1 MGGERIYEIFKMEN
15 GLVTK
20 TDEIQDNVWV
30 NMVRPTK
37 EEVSEISIQLDIEE
51 SVIMAALDDEEES
64 RMDIEPDYSLI
75 LIDAPAVEIRNQR
88 EEYTT
93 YPLSVIITPNAVVT
107 VSLYEFKSIKSII
120 DNKKHVH
127 FADIEDRANFAMV
140 ILYRVSLQYQTYL
153 KLIAKKR
160 KAIEA
165 SIRNKTQRSDLFEL
179 HELESNLVYFKTSLS
194 VNLSIVER
202 LSKQFSFVTETEDR
216 TLLEEVLVEVEQA
229 LKMTTTYSEIVR
241 GTRQLVQADINNT
254 ATGIMKFLTS
264 ITLVVSIPT
273 MISGI
278 FGMNFEVIPGTQHPA
293 GFIITV
299 ISMVVIIFISIRYLR
314 KQDLWR

>member
-1 MGGERIYEIFKMEN
+1 MEK
-15 GLVTK
+15 GSVTK
-20 TDEIQDNVWV
+20 TDEIQDNVWI
-30 NMVRPTK
+30 NMVRPTA
-37 EEVSEISIQLDIEE
+37 EEINEISLRLDIEK
-51 SVIMAALDDEEES
+51 SVITASLDDEEES
-64 RMDIEPDYSLI
+64 RIEMEVDYSLI
-75 LIDAPAVEIRNQR
+75 LVDAPAVEIRNQR

-93 YPLSVIITPNAVVT
+93 YPLSIIMTPNIIVT
-107 VSLYEFKSIKSII
+107 VSLYDFRSIGSII
-120 DNKKHVH
+120 DNKKQAHVVNV
-127 FADIEDRANFAMV
+127 ENRTNFAMV
-140 ILYRVSLQYQTYL
+140 ILYRIATQYQNYL

-160 KAIEA
+160 MAIEA
-165 SIRNKTQRSDLFEL
+165 SIRNKPQRSDLFEL

-202 LSKQFSFVTETEDR
+202 LARQFKFMTDPEDR
-216 TLLEEVLVEVEQA
+216 DLLEEVTVETEQA

-278 FGMNFEVIPGTQHPA
+278 FGMNFDFIPGTQHPA
-293 GFIITV
+293 GFMVTV
-299 ISMVVIIFISIRYLR
+299 LLMIVIIYFSIRYLR

>member
-1 MGGERIYEIFKMEN
+1 MEK
-15 GLVTK
+15 GSVTK
-20 TDEIQDNVWV
+20 TDEIQDNVWI
-30 NMVRPTK
+30 NMVRPTA
-37 EEVSEISIQLDIEE
+37 EEINEISLRLDIEK
-51 SVIMAALDDEEES
+51 SVITASLDDEEES
-64 RMDIEPDYSLI
+64 RIEMEVDYSLI
-75 LIDAPAVEIRNQR
+75 LVDAPAVEIRNQR

-93 YPLSVIITPNAVVT
+93 YPLSIIMTPNIIVT
-107 VSLYEFKSIKSII
+107 VSLYDFRSIGSII
-120 DNKKHVH
+120 DNKKQAHVVNV
-127 FADIEDRANFAMV
+127 ENRTNFAMV
-140 ILYRVSLQYQTYL
+140 ILYRIATQYQNYL

-160 KAIEA
+160 MAIEA

-202 LSKQFSFVTETEDR
+202 LARQFKFMTDPEDR
-216 TLLEEVLVEVEQA
+216 DLLEEVTVETEQA

-278 FGMNFEVIPGTQHPA
+278 FGMNFDFIPGTQHPA
-293 GFIITV
+293 GFMVTV
-299 ISMVVIIFISIRYLR
+299 LLMIVIIYFSIRYLR

>member
-1 MGGERIYEIFKMEN
+1 MEK
-15 GLVTK
+15 GSVTK
-20 TDEIQDNVWV
+20 TDEIQDNVWI
-30 NMVRPTK
+30 NMVRPTA
-37 EEVSEISIQLDIEE
+37 EEINEISLRLDIEK
-51 SVIMAALDDEEES
+51 SVITASLDDEEES
-64 RMDIEPDYSLI
+64 RIEMEVDYSLI
-75 LIDAPAVEIRNQR
+75 LVDAPAVEIRNQR

-93 YPLSVIITPNAVVT
+93 YPLSIIMTPNIIVT
-107 VSLYEFKSIKSII
+107 VSLYDFRSIGSII
-120 DNKKHVH
+120 DNKKQAHVVNV
-127 FADIEDRANFAMV
+127 ENRTNFAMV
-140 ILYRVSLQYQTYL
+140 ILYRIATQYQNYL

-160 KAIEA
+160 MAIEA

-202 LSKQFSFVTETEDR
+202 LAKQFKFMTDPEDR
-216 TLLEEVLVEVEQA
+216 DLLEEVTVETEQA

-278 FGMNFEVIPGTQHPA
+278 FGMNFDFIPGTQHPA
-293 GFIITV
+293 GFMVTV
-299 ISMVVIIFISIRYLR
+299 LLMIVIIYFSIRYLR

>member
-1 MGGERIYEIFKMEN
+1 MYEIFKMEK
-15 GLVTK
+15 GLVTR
-20 TDEIQDNVWV
+20 TDEIQDNIWI
-30 NMVRPTK
+30 NMVRPSVD
-37 EEVSEISIQLDIEE
+37 EINEISMKLDIEK
-51 SVIMAALDDEEES
+51 SVIMTSLDDEEES
-64 RMDIEPDYSLI
+64 RIDMETEYSMI
-75 LIDAPAVEIRNQR
+75 LIDAPAIEIRNQR
-88 EEYTT
+88 EEYAT
-93 YPLSVIITPNAVVT
+93 YPLSIIIIPNAIIT
-107 VSLYEFKSIKSII
+107 VSLHEFYSINSII
-120 DNKKHVH
+120 ENKKQTHPIN
-127 FADIEDRANFAMV
+127 IESKINFALV
-140 ILYRVSLQYQTYL
+140 ILYRVSIQYQGYL

-160 KAIEA
+160 MAIEA

-194 VNLSIVER
+194 VNLSVVER
-202 LSKQFSFVTETEDR
+202 LKKQFKFVTEPDDR
-216 TLLEEVLVEVEQA
+216 DLLEEVNVEVDQA

-278 FGMNFEVIPGTQHPA
+278 FGMNFDYIPGTQHPA
-293 GFIITV
+293 GFLITV
-299 ISMVVIIFISIRYLR
+299 LLMVVIIYFSIRYLR

>member
-1 MGGERIYEIFKMEN
+1 MYEVFKMEK

-20 TDEIQDNVWV
+20 TDEIQDNVWI
-30 NMVRPTK
+30 NMIRPT
-37 EEVSEISIQLDIEE
+37 EEEIAEISLRLDIEK
-51 SVIMAALDDEEES
+51 SVIAASLDDEEES
-64 RMDIEPDYSLI
+64 RIEMEVDYSLI

-93 YPLSVIITPNAVVT
+93 YPLSIIITPNAVVT
-107 VSLYEFKSIKSII
+107 VSLYDFRSIRSII
-120 DNKKHVH
+120 ENKKYAHTVN
-127 FADIEDRANFAMV
+127 IENKTNFAMV
-140 ILYRVSLQYQTYL
+140 ILYRVSIQYQSYL

-160 KAIEA
+160 IAIEA

-202 LSKQFSFVTETEDR
+202 LAKQFKFVTEPDDR
-216 TLLEEVLVEVEQA
+216 DFLEEVNVEVEQA

-278 FGMNFEVIPGTQHPA
+278 FGMNFEVIPGTSHPA
-293 GFIITV
+293 GFMVTV
-299 ISMVVIIFISIRYLR
+299 LLMVVIIYFSIRYLR

>member
-1 MGGERIYEIFKMEN
+1 MYEIFKMEK
-15 GLVTK
+15 GLVTR
-20 TDEIQDNVWV
+20 TDEIQDNVWI
-30 NMVRPTK
+30 NMVRPSV
-37 EEVSEISIQLDIEE
+37 EEINEISALFDIEK
-51 SVIMAALDDEEES
+51 SVIMASLDDEEES
-64 RMDIEPDYSLI
+64 RIDMETDYSLI

-88 EEYTT
+88 EEYAT
-93 YPLSVIITPNAVVT
+93 YPLSIIIAPNAVIT
-107 VSLYEFKSIKSII
+107 VSLHEFYSIKSII
-120 DNKKHVH
+120 DNRKQTHSVN
-127 FADIEDRANFAMV
+127 IENKTNFAMI
-140 ILYRVSLQYQTYL
+140 ILYRVSIQYQGYL

-160 KAIEA
+160 MAIEA

-194 VNLSIVER
+194 VNLSVIER
-202 LSKQFSFVTETEDR
+202 LKRQFKFVTEPEDR
-216 TLLEEVLVEVEQA
+216 DLLDEVNVEVDQA

-293 GFIITV
+293 GFMVTV
-299 ISMVVIIFISIRYLR
+299 LLMVVIIYFSIRYLR

>member
-1 MGGERIYEIFKMEN
+1 MEK
-15 GLVTK
+15 GLVTR
-20 TDEIQDNVWV
+20 TDEIQDNIWI
-30 NMVRPTK
+30 NMVRPSVD
-37 EEVSEISIQLDIEE
+37 EINEISMKLDIEK
-51 SVIMAALDDEEES
+51 SVIMTSLDDEEES
-64 RMDIEPDYSLI
+64 RIDMETEYSMI
-75 LIDAPAVEIRNQR
+75 LIDAPAIEIRNQR
-88 EEYTT
+88 EEYAT
-93 YPLSVIITPNAVVT
+93 YPLSIIIIPNAIIT
-107 VSLYEFKSIKSII
+107 VSLHEFYSINSII
-120 DNKKHVH
+120 ENKKQTHPIN
-127 FADIEDRANFAMV
+127 IESKINFALV
-140 ILYRVSLQYQTYL
+140 ILYRVSIQYQGYL

-160 KAIEA
+160 MAIEA

-194 VNLSIVER
+194 VNLSVVER
-202 LSKQFSFVTETEDR
+202 LKKQFKFVTEPDDR
-216 TLLEEVLVEVEQA
+216 DLLEEVNVEVDQA

-278 FGMNFEVIPGTQHPA
+278 FGMNFDYIPGTQHPA
-293 GFIITV
+293 GFLITV
-299 ISMVVIIFISIRYLR
+299 LLMVVIIYFSIRYLR